1 MEITMTIQELVFL
14 VLGIAGIVLV
24 CYLIG
29 LAKQLTS
36 VAKHAVQVLEDTEVI
51 TGIAAEKAQELDGA
65 LDNAVETVNVISELV
80 KGNQSTIKAA
90 TNAVNSFAGL
100 KAFFSGKKSEKG
112 KKTDKTA

>member
-1 MEITMTIQELVFL
+1 MEITMTIQELVLL
-14 VLGIAGIVLV
+14 VIGIAGIVLV
-24 CYLIG
+24 FYLIG
-29 LAKQLTS
+29 LAKQLIAA
-36 VAKHAVQVLEDTEVI
+36 AKHAVQVLADAEVI

-100 KAFFSGKKSEKG
+100 KGFFAGKKGEKDE
-112 KKTDKTA
+112 KNA